1 MNKRKKNPVV
11 TPEDGPCPKG
21 MKAFHVHVRETYDSH
36 YIVYAKD
43 ETEAAEI
50 TDKKVMS
57 GAFDPANDGD
67 SEYDNEITVEGEAA
81 LRVVDLK
88 PDGYIT
94 WKRAKYPYWTLIKD
108 GEACRVSTVE
118 LQKALFKD
126 FKDDARLIYES
137 KRANDID
144 DSIAFFVSND
154 ECDTVESVMDE
165 LFG

>member
-1 MNKRKKNPVV
+1 MNKRRKNPVV

-36 YIVYAKD
+36 YIVYAED
-43 ETEAAEI
+43 AAQAEEI
-50 TDKKVMS
+50 ANAKVAE
-57 GAFDPANDGD
+57 GAFDPTSDGNA
-67 SEYDNEITVEGEAA
+67 EYDNEVTVEGEAA

-94 WKRAKYPYWTLIKD
+94 WKCAKYPYWMLVKD
-108 GEACRVSTVE
+108 GEACRVSTLE

-126 FKDDARLIYES
+126 DACTVYEN
-137 KRANDID
+137 KRASDID
-144 DSIAFFVSND
+144 DSIAFFVSDD
-154 ECDTVESVMDE
+154 ECDTVESVMGE

>member
-1 MNKRKKNPVV
+1 MNKRRKNPVV

-21 MKAFHVHVRETYDSH
+21 MKAFHVHVCETYDSH
-36 YIVYAKD
+36 YIVYAED
-43 ETEAAEI
+43 EVQAEEI
-50 TDKKVMS
+50 ANDRVAE
-57 GAFDPANDGD
+57 GAFDPTSDGNA
-67 SEYDNEITVEGEAA
+67 EYDNEVTVEGEAA

-94 WKRAKYPYWTLIKD
+94 WKRAKYPYWMFVKD
-108 GEACRVSTVE
+108 GEARRVSTVE

-126 FKDDARLIYES
+126 DACLIYES

-144 DSIAFFVSND
+144 DSITFFVSND
-154 ECDTVESVMDE
+154 ECDTVESVMEE